1 MGCPPCSRRSWLL
14 AWRSP
19 INRTFPHAR
28 RKRLGSRRKF
38 AATEIYDAKSVATPA
53 CRPRSFNRETFKRS
67 GARCDPPHQPG
78 RRALHRRA
86 GGRHR
91 PFTLLACRAAGFE
104 PEVAGHGGDF
114 GLTTA
119 LVVRGGAV
127 ALIPRMALRA
137 TDRVVGLRLSEP
149 KLERRVVA
157 ATRAG
162 SARVPAVA
170 ALLGALRRAAAPAWA
185 SGHFPALRAEA
196 GGSRVHPDQVT
207 SRRRPVCTS

>member
-1 MGCPPCSRRSWLL
+1 MRSASPTWATCASSPSRRPTS
-14 AWRSP
+14 AV
-19 INRTFPHAR
+19 HAA
-28 RKRLGSRRKF
+28 RL
-38 AATEIYDAKSVATPA
+38 
-53 CRPRSFNRETFKRS
+53 PR
-67 GARCDPPHQPG
+67 
-78 RRALHRRA
+78 
-86 GGRHR
+86 GGI
-91 PFTLLACRAAGFE
+91 E

-170 ALLGALRRAAAPAWA
+170 ALLGALRRAAAPA
-185 SGHFPALRAEA
+185 
-196 GGSRVHPDQVT
+196 
-207 SRRRPVCTS
+207 